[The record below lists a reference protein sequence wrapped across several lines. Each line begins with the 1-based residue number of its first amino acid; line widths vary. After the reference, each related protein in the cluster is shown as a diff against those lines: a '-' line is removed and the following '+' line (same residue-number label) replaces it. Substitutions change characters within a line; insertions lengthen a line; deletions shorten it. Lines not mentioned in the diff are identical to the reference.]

1 MGAFFLSSRRSFSRD
16 KGEEREG
23 REQKRERER
32 EIDGPVVKSISVI
45 GITLI

>member
-1 MGAFFLSSRRSFSRD
+1 MGAFFLSSRRRYSRD